1 MKCTRV
7 FRRVTSGAFKYNL
20 ANSRARGSALPF
32 GTTSAIT
39 PPFVRGL
46 RRERLWVEEERLRPS
61 RSSAI
66 TPHGKDSVARH
77 NASREVRDIVEGRTL
92 AGDDHVGQQ
101 RIL

>member
-7 FRRVTSGAFKYNL
+7 LRRVTSGAFKYNL

-39 PPFVRGL
+39 PHSSAVCAV
-46 RRERLWVEEERLRPS
+46 RLWVEQERLRS
-61 RSSAI
+61 SCSSAI
-66 TPHGKDSVARH
+66 TPRGKDSVARH

-92 AGDDHVGQQ
+92 AGDNHVGQQ